1 MANMPVSVVARAIRR
16 RGSRDGGREDGAR
29 RLVGVRAFGARSI
42 VAYVLLFALT
52 VYFLTPLY
60 WLAISA
66 TKDNT
71 DLFASFGLWLAHFNL
86 AQNLAQTFTQDGGV
100 YPRWIINTILY
111 AGVGGFLSM
120 LVSVMAGFALAK
132 YRFRGRSLIFGLV
145 LGAVLVPQ
153 TTLALPLYMVMSKV
167 NLTNTY
173 WAVLLPSLLSPI
185 GVLLARIYVADAVPN
200 DLLDAARVDGAGE
213 LRVFARI
220 VLPLLVP
227 GMVTIFL
234 FQFVAI
240 WNNFFLPLIVL
251 SDPNLFP
258 VNVGLATWN
267 FDPASHATLYNLIVT
282 GSFLAVLPLVVLFL
296 FLQRFWRAGLA
307 FGSVTG

>member
-1 MANMPVSVVARAIRR
+1 MANVTMNAQPEIT
-16 RGSRDGGREDGAR
+16 RGDDNAR
-29 RLVGVRAFGARSI
+29 RLVGVRAFSSKSI
-42 VAYVLLFALT
+42 VAYILLFALT
-52 VYFLTPLY
+52 LYFLTPLY

-71 DLFASFGLWLAHFNL
+71 DLFSSFGLWLAHFNL
-86 AQNLAQTFTQDGGV
+86 WQNLAETFTHDGGT
-100 YPRWIINTILY
+100 YPRWLVNTILY
-111 AGVGGFLSM
+111 AGVGGFASM
-120 LVSVMAGFALAK
+120 LISVMCGYALAK
-132 YRFRGRSLIFGLV
+132 YRFPGRDLIFGLV

-167 NLTNTY
+167 NLTNSY
-173 WAVLLPSLLSPI
+173 WAVLLPALLSPI
-185 GVLLARIYVADAVPN
+185 GVLLARIYVADAVPT

-213 LRVFARI
+213 LRVFARV

-240 WNNFFLPLIVL
+240 WNSFFLPLIVL

-258 VNVGLATWN
+258 LNVGLATWN
-267 FDPASHATLYNLIVT
+267 LDPASHATLYNLIVT
-282 GSFLAVLPLVVLFL
+282 GSFVAVLPLIVLFL
-296 FLQRFWRAGLA
+296 FLQRYWRAGLA
-307 FGSVTG
+307 FGSMTG

>member
-1 MANMPVSVVARAIRR
+1 MANVTMNAQPEIT
-16 RGSRDGGREDGAR
+16 RGDDNAR
-29 RLVGVRAFGARSI
+29 RLVGVRAFSSKSI
-42 VAYVLLFALT
+42 VAYILLFALT
-52 VYFLTPLY
+52 LYFLTPLY

-71 DLFASFGLWLAHFNL
+71 DLFSSFGLWLAHFNL
-86 AQNLAQTFTQDGGV
+86 WQNLAETFTHDGGT
-100 YPRWIINTILY
+100 YPRWLVNTVLY
-111 AGVGGFLSM
+111 AGVGGFASM
-120 LVSVMAGFALAK
+120 LISVMCGYALAK
-132 YRFRGRSLIFGLV
+132 YRFPGRNLIFGLV

-167 NLTNTY
+167 NLTNSY
-173 WAVLLPSLLSPI
+173 WAVLLPALLSPI
-185 GVLLARIYVADAVPN
+185 GVLLARIYVADAVPT

-213 LRVFARI
+213 LRVFARV

-240 WNNFFLPLIVL
+240 WNSFFLPLIVL

-258 VNVGLATWN
+258 LNVGLATWN
-267 FDPASHATLYNLIVT
+267 LDPASHATLYNLIVT
-282 GSFLAVLPLVVLFL
+282 GSFVAVLPLIVLFL
-296 FLQRFWRAGLA
+296 FLQRYWRAGLA
-307 FGSVTG
+307 FGSMTG

>member
-1 MANMPVSVVARAIRR
+1 MANVPMTVEPQITRR
-16 RGSRDGGREDGAR
+16 DDSAR
-29 RLVGVRAFGARSI
+29 RPVGVQAFGPGSI
-42 VAYVLLFALT
+42 VAYILLFALT
-52 VYFLTPLY
+52 LYFLTPLY

-86 AQNLAQTFTQDGGV
+86 WENLAETFTHDGGT
-100 YPRWIINTILY
+100 YPRWLMNTVLY

-120 LVSVMAGFALAK
+120 LISVMSGYALAK
-132 YRFRGRSLIFGLV
+132 YRFPGRNVIFGLV

-173 WAVLLPSLLSPI
+173 WAVLLPALLSPI
-185 GVLLARIYVADAVPN
+185 GVLLARIYATDAVPN

-213 LRVFARI
+213 LRVFAR
-220 VLPLLVP
+220 VAMPLLVP

-240 WNNFFLPLIVL
+240 WNSFFLPLIVL

-267 FDPASHATLYNLIVT
+267 FDPASHAVLYNLIVT
-282 GSFLAVLPLVVLFL
+282 GSFLAVLPLIALFL
-296 FLQRFWRAGLA
+296 FLQRYWRAGLA

>member
-1 MANMPVSVVARAIRR
+1 MANVTVNMQPETS
-16 RGSRDGGREDGAR
+16 RGSGGAQK
-29 RLVGVRAFGARSI
+29 LVGVRAFGPKSI
-42 VAYVLLFALT
+42 VAYILLFALT
-52 VYFLTPLY
+52 IYFLTPLY
-60 WLAISA
+60 WLAIGA

-71 DLFASFGLWLAHFNL
+71 DLFGSFGLWFAHFNL
-86 AQNLAQTFTQDGGV
+86 WQNLAQTFTQDGGT
-100 YPRWIINTILY
+100 YPRWLANTILY
-111 AGVGGFLSM
+111 AGVGGLVSM
-120 LVSVMAGFALAK
+120 LISVMCGYALAK
-132 YRFRGRSLIFGLV
+132 YRFPGRGLIFGLV

-153 TTLALPLYMVMSKV
+153 TTLALPLYMVISKV
-167 NLTNTY
+167 GLTNTY
-173 WAVLLPSLLSPI
+173 WAVLLPALLSPI

-213 LRVFARI
+213 LRVFARV

-240 WNNFFLPLIVL
+240 WNGFFLPLIVL
-251 SDPNLFP
+251 SDPTLFP

-282 GSFLAVLPLVVLFL
+282 GSFVAVLPLVVLFL
-296 FLQRFWRAGLA
+296 FLQRYWRAGLA